1 MAGKSRRVASRQS
14 QLSRRR
20 KKQQKGTTGSLPAV
34 QVPADVDGTNAET
47 SVAREAESSLA
58 ASAPTPDR
66 PHRVTPPA
74 AAPIQPAPA
83 ARTPRR
89 VRSERSATYNYI
101 GAEMRRILLLATA
114 VLVIIVILGITI

>member
-1 MAGKSRRVASRQS
+1 MAGKSRRVASRQA
-14 QLSRRR
+14 QLGRRR

-34 QVPADVDGTNAET
+34 QVPADVEGTNAET
-47 SVAREAESSLA
+47 SVSREAESSLA
-58 ASAPTPDR
+58 ASAPTPVR

-74 AAPIQPAPA
+74 ASPNQPALA

-89 VRSERSATYNYI
+89 VRSERPATYNYI

-114 VLVIIVILGITI
+114 VLVIIVALGITI